1 MHGHASP
8 TSLRQRYAPARHHAA
23 QFGLERRLRARPTG
37 GWSNVE
43 GATLIDGYTRGCLA
57 TEVGASLRSQGV
69 SDAVATHAAVRQARA
84 HSACTTAL
92 NLPPPRSCA
101 GCERP
106 QIEPAFIAPGSPWQ
120 NGLVGSFNGKLRD
133 EWLDRE
139 GFRSRAGAEAEVLIE
154 RRRQFY
160 NERRFHSARRYQSP
174 AMVRRARLD
183 SDNIDT
189 RLAT

>member
-1 MHGHASP
+1 MYYGAEF
-8 TSLRQRYAPARHHAA
+8 TAAKVMRWLREAA
-23 QFGLERRLRARPTG
+23 NRA
-37 GWSNVE
+37 
-43 GATLIDGYTRGCLA
+43 
-57 TEVGASLRSQGV
+57 
-69 SDAVATHAAVRQARA
+69 
-84 HSACTTAL
+84 
-92 NLPPPRSCA
+92 
-101 GCERP
+101 
-106 QIEPAFIAPGSPWQ
+106 AFIAPGSPWQ

>member
-1 MHGHASP
+1 MYYGAEF
-8 TSLRQRYAPARHHAA
+8 TAAKVMRWLREAA
-23 QFGLERRLRARPTG
+23 
-37 GWSNVE
+37 
-43 GATLIDGYTRGCLA
+43 
-57 TEVGASLRSQGV
+57 
-69 SDAVATHAAVRQARA
+69 
-84 HSACTTAL
+84 
-92 NLPPPRSCA
+92 
-101 GCERP
+101 
-106 QIEPAFIAPGSPWQ
+106 IEPAFIAPGSPWQ

-139 GFRSRAGAEAEVLIE
+139 ERFRSRAGAEAEAEVLIE

-160 NERRFHSARRYQSP
+160 NERRPHSARRYQSP

>member
-1 MHGHASP
+1 M
-8 TSLRQRYAPARHHAA
+8 
-23 QFGLERRLRARPTG
+23 
-37 GWSNVE
+37 
-43 GATLIDGYTRGCLA
+43 
-57 TEVGASLRSQGV
+57 
-69 SDAVATHAAVRQARA
+69 
-84 HSACTTAL
+84 
-92 NLPPPRSCA
+92 
-101 GCERP
+101 
-106 QIEPAFIAPGSPWQ
+106 
-120 NGLVGSFNGKLRD
+120 VGSFNGKLRD

-139 GFRSRAGAEAEVLIE
+139 GFRSRAGAEAEAEVLIE